1 MKKIINILFGVVLLF
16 GMTSCEL
23 FGLDYQEDADFV
35 AKKTDNNVNM
45 TALQFINSRPDIF
58 SSLIDAIE
66 YTGLQ
71 SLYEETGNTF
81 ILLTNNALSQWDSQK
96 NCYWNR
102 EQVIGSDGKKVHGST
117 WSQYDKNKVAELLK
131 YHIIKGEYSFHNL
144 DANTVWAETYGE
156 GKFSYTKDGETLPGD
171 TAVMSI
177 MIGYDRNL
185 PIQFNN
191 YEWNYRGVLSAS
203 TACCRTTNIHLIN
216 GYAHVTDYYLERPTR
231 KFLGQD

>member
-102 EQVIGSDGKKVHGST
+102 EQV
-117 WSQYDKNKVAELLK
+117 
-131 YHIIKGEYSFHNL
+131 
-144 DANTVWAETYGE
+144 
-156 GKFSYTKDGETLPGD
+156 
-171 TAVMSI
+171 
-177 MIGYDRNL
+177 
-185 PIQFNN
+185 
-191 YEWNYRGVLSAS
+191 
-203 TACCRTTNIHLIN
+203 
-216 GYAHVTDYYLERPTR
+216 
-231 KFLGQD
+231 